1 MNMKQLIY
9 AIVIFYVFVACKP
22 EPPLATKTV
31 VVLYDLSASVDKTSL
46 ENYETFSNLIFD
58 KLQQGDVMLGAK
70 ISENS
75 ITERNH
81 ICELKLPLFEP
92 TSTNTIIKNQE
103 KITYDKMV
111 SSKTKEAK
119 TSLHNTLFEDHSSV
133 NKTDILSAIKASEQ
147 IFNTYPAS
155 KQILVICSDML
166 EAEETVNFEKKNP
179 DKAFLDNLIKSQT
192 SKGTFPNLKN
202 ITVIV
207 EGANAGNNDQFFA
220 VQNFWIEYFKAT
232 GASIEKQNYAAH
244 LTEF

>member
-1 MNMKQLIY
+1 M
-9 AIVIFYVFVACKP
+9 
-22 EPPLATKTV
+22 ATKTV

-119 TSLHNTLFEDHSSV
+119 KPNLHNTLFEDHSSV
-133 NKTDILSAIKASEQ
+133 NKTDILSAKK
-147 IFNTYPAS
+147 S
-155 KQILVICSDML
+155 K
-166 EAEETVNFEKKNP
+166 
-179 DKAFLDNLIKSQT
+179 
-192 SKGTFPNLKN
+192 
-202 ITVIV
+202 
-207 EGANAGNNDQFFA
+207 
-220 VQNFWIEYFKAT
+220 
-232 GASIEKQNYAAH
+232 
-244 LTEF
+244 